1 MIVEQRNFGHRVQA
15 LFDWT
20 QDCLSAVENR
30 WLIFLLSV
38 AVLVILRG
46 LGAQGLSTLLALI
59 YIMYFVTLKHDRS
72 HGDL

>member
-1 MIVEQRNFGHRVQA
+1 MVEQPNFGHRLQA
-15 LFDWT
+15 LFDWA

-38 AVLVILRG
+38 AVLVILRA

-59 YIMYFVTLKHDRS
+59 YIMHFVTLGRRRQRL
-72 HGDL
+72 DL

>member
-1 MIVEQRNFGHRVQA
+1 MVEQRNFGQRLQD
-15 LFDWT
+15 LFDWAK
-20 QDCLSAVENR
+20 DCLSAVENR
-30 WLIFLLSV
+30 WFVFLLSV
-38 AVLVILRG
+38 AVLVILRA

>member
-1 MIVEQRNFGHRVQA
+1 MMVEQRNFGQRVQA

-38 AVLVILRG
+38 AVLAILRA

-59 YIMYFVTLKHDRS
+59 YIMYFVTLGRNHRR
-72 HGDL
+72 DL

>member
-1 MIVEQRNFGHRVQA
+1 MMVEQRNFGQRVQA
-15 LFDWT
+15 LFDWA

-38 AVLVILRG
+38 AVLVILRA

-59 YIMYFVTLKHDRS
+59 YIMYFVTLGRNRRR
-72 HGDL
+72 DL

>member
-1 MIVEQRNFGHRVQA
+1 MVERPNFGHRLQA
-15 LFDWT
+15 LFDWA

-38 AVLVILRG
+38 MVLIVMRG

-59 YIMYFVTLKHDRS
+59 YIMYFVTLGRDRRR
-72 HGDL
+72 DI

>member
-1 MIVEQRNFGHRVQA
+1 MVEQRNFGQRVQV
-15 LFDWT
+15 LFDWA

-38 AVLVILRG
+38 AVLVILRA

-59 YIMYFVTLKHDRS
+59 YVMYFVTLAPSRPHSDQ
-72 HGDL
+72 

>member
-1 MIVEQRNFGHRVQA
+1 MTGRGIGNRIQG
-15 LFDWT
+15 LFDWA

-38 AVLVILRG
+38 AVLVLMRA

-59 YIMYFVTLKHDRS
+59 YIMYFVTLGRDRQRR
-72 HGDL
+72 DL